1 MNLLTVSS
9 LEEQESVFLNLQ
21 AHLKEYSAA
30 YWIALKRGDKKQK
43 MTWSPGYK
51 FLFSNMSNE
60 MTSDNSR

>member
-43 MTWSPGYK
+43 MTWS
-51 FLFSNMSNE
+51 
-60 MTSDNSR
+60 SD